1 MSDKLKFRVSSGIK
15 DIVGKDLITDD
26 FIAVFEIVKNSFD
39 AKAKNVLITFEDDK
53 IVIADDGKG
62 MSLDD
67 IKQKWLYLAFSAKKN
82 GSEDENYLIDKKE
95 KSYRDNIQ
103 VRKHYAGSKG
113 IGRFSADRLG
123 DKLILTTKTNNSSNI
138 EQISVD
144 WNLFN
149 DQLIE
154 FDTIN
159 IEHYTLS
166 NYKIDFPNRAN
177 SGVILEIVNIGNWSR
192 GKKIDLKHSLEK
204 LINPFSETSDFNIEI
219 ISKSDLEEDLNEKI
233 LLDRDKVN
241 GPIENSILQILEL
254 KTTQI
259 SVEINSKLITTKI
272 FDRGSAIYHIEEP
285 NNDFSLLTEVK
296 IDLYFLNHSAKI
308 NFKNKM
314 GIPVVNF
321 GSVFLFKN
329 GFRVQPFGEFGDDSW
344 DLDQRKQQGYNR
356 FLGSRDL
363 FGRVEVLTEN
373 TDQFKEVSSRD
384 GGLVETQGYHQL
396 MDAFK
401 EKGLVRLERYV
412 VGVLWG
418 EGFKKRKY
426 FGDDSDSI
434 KLALNYRKELLDKD
448 KFSENIS
455 VATSNLGSK
464 IDFTQIIKSLAS
476 NKEIKIIDFNKE
488 FIDLVNDKLDE
499 VQSKFISDLERIAEQ
514 TENPEI
520 KNKIIDAEKK
530 YQDLLKAKE
539 EAEERAEEEE
549 KKRIEAEKKAEEEE
563 KAKIAAE
570 IQQKKEEER
579 RKKAEL
585 ATLKKE
591 KERAE
596 AEVAKLKAEKKAKE
610 EEEKRKKAESA
621 YDRERKKNLFFNANG
636 KEANKATSGLIHHIK
651 LTSKA
656 FNTRIK
662 ILTRD
667 VIKDKIDKEKTLEIL
682 HEIQKYSDKIQ
693 KLSEIVT
700 YSDLNFKYA
709 KHNGDLV
716 KFINEYI
723 TEIKSSYKNIKFR
736 INSKDIKYQTD
747 FSILEVS
754 IVLDNLI
761 SNASKTAFNNDKVQ
775 IDITTSNDNKL
786 ILIFSDNGIGIP
798 KEIASHI
805 FDIGFTTTRGSGI
818 GLYMVKD
825 IMKGLNGDIEFIGN
839 NKVLKGA
846 AFKLI
851 F

>member
-15 DIVGKDLITDD
+15 DIVGRDLITDD

-39 AKAKNVLITFEDDK
+39 ANAQNVFITFEENR
-53 IVIADDGKG
+53 ITIADDGKG

-67 IKQKWLYLAFSAKKN
+67 IKLKWLYLAFSAKKD
-82 GSEDENYLIDKKE
+82 GSEDEDYDVDKKE

-103 VRKHYAGSKG
+103 LRKHYAGSKG

-123 DKLILTTKTNNSSNI
+123 DKLVLTTKTKNSKSI

-154 FDTIN
+154 FNTID
-159 IEHYTLS
+159 IDHKTLL
-166 NYKIDFPNRAN
+166 NYEIKFPNDGD
-177 SGVILEIVNIGNWSR
+177 SGVILEIINIGNWSR
-192 GKKIDLKHSLEK
+192 DKKIDLKHSLEK
-204 LINPFSETSDFNIEI
+204 LINPFSETRDFNIEI
-219 ISKSDLEEDLNEKI
+219 ISKSDLDEDLNGKKT
-233 LLDRDKVN
+233 LDRDKVN
-241 GPIENSILQILEL
+241 GPIKNSILQILEL

-259 SVEINSKLITTKI
+259 SVVINSKLITTKI
-272 FDRGSAIYHIEEP
+272 YDRGSSIYHIEEP
-285 NNDFSLLTEVK
+285 NNDYPLLTEVK

-344 DLDQRKQQGYNR
+344 ELDQRKQQGYNR
-356 FLGSRDL
+356 FLGTRDL

-373 TDQFKEVSSRD
+373 ANQFKEVSSRD

-401 EKGLVRLERYV
+401 NKGLVRLERYV

-426 FGDDSDSI
+426 FGEDSESI
-434 KLALNYRKELLDKD
+434 KIAENYRKALLDND
-448 KFSENIS
+448 KVSENIS

-464 IDFTQIIKSLAS
+464 IDFTQIIKSLAT
-476 NKEIKIIDFNKE
+476 NKEIKIVDFNKE
-488 FIDLVNDKLDE
+488 FIDLVNDRLDE
-499 VQSKFISDLERIAEQ
+499 VQEKFISDLEKIAEQ
-514 TENPEI
+514 TENSEI

-530 YQDLLKAKE
+530 YQELLKAKE
-539 EAEERAEEEE
+539 QAEQKAEEEE

-563 KAKIAAE
+563 KARKEAE
-570 IQQKKEEER
+570 AKQKKEEER

-636 KEANKATSGLIHHIK
+636 KDANKATSGLIHHIK
-651 LTSKA
+651 LTSRA

-662 ILTRD
+662 ILTKD
-667 VIKDKIDKEKTLEIL
+667 VVNDKINKEKTLEIL

-709 KHNGDLV
+709 KHNGDMV
-716 KFINEYI
+716 KFITEYI
-723 TEIKSSYKNIKFR
+723 AEIKPSYKDLKFKV
-736 INSKDIKYQTD
+736 NSNKVNFQTD
-747 FSILEVS
+747 FSILEIS
-754 IVLDNLI
+754 IILDNLI
-761 SNASKTAFNNDKVQ
+761 SNASKSAFKNDKVQ
-775 IDITTSNDNKL
+775 IDITKSDNRL
-786 ILIFSDNGIGIP
+786 VVVFSDNGIGISD
-798 KEIASHI
+798 EISEHI
-805 FDIGFTTTRGSGI
+805 FDIGYTTTRGSGI

-825 IMKGLNGDIEFIGN
+825 IMKSLDGDIEFIGN

-846 AFKLI
+846 SFKMI